1 MELIDEIKIELRV
14 INAYNGNINLVEKAY
29 DFIGNKLT
37 EEYSKANEALKPYF
51 YDYHS
56 WKLITEFVFKPCKD
70 ICYFIDNPFKV
81 MRYVKFY
88 LTQYD
93 IPFRNFI
100 REMMIV
106 VLEDSYRI
114 KPIIDVEI
122 NVENKLKNVISEI
135 KSIDTTKPFELREI
149 VGFTDLEY
157 LNDGK
162 NFYDDAKRFILIHM
176 SIEGCILSKV
186 EVHERYISE
195 NFSPALIEAFEKS
208 KLASYITKPIENEA
222 QIKAKQIEYNIDNL
236 KEIFYPKAIEI
247 FVEIEKGFIGNGWIK
262 NNAWVKEKNMLVSII
277 LILENRGYFR
287 KIRGKSKS
295 TFMLKCRQFFE
306 SRYNINISKQM
317 QPNQRKKNRLPESY
331 EPSFQ
336 SISVIE

>member
-162 NFYDDAKRFILIHM
+162 NFYDDAKRFTLIHM

-208 KLASYITKPIENEA
+208 AIASIINKIQINNISTKRNEGIETNR
-222 QIKAKQIEYNIDNL
+222 
-236 KEIFYPKAIEI
+236 KEIEPIKWQGTHVQLTYLFKQLQSAKLIPDTINLWALLERY
-247 FVEIEKGFIGNGWIK
+247 FIDKDGNEIK
-262 NNAWVKEKNMLVSII
+262 NLAQSYDGMTN
-277 LILENRGYFR
+277 
-287 KIRGKSKS
+287 SKS
-295 TFMLKCRQFFE
+295 GKPNKHEILN
-306 SRYNINISKQM
+306 NIVEEVKKQ
-317 QPNQRKKNRLPESY
+317 S
-331 EPSFQ
+331 
-336 SISVIE
+336 